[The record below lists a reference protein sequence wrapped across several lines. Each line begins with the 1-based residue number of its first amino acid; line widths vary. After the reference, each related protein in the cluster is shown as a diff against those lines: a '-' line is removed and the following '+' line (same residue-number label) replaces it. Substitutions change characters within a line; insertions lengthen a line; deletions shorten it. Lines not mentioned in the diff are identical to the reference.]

1 MHRNRGFLAIFIVFL
16 AFSAAPAP
24 AQAQTLAAEDSP
36 TAVVRTFQSGLLSVM
51 KAAKQL
57 GVRGRYER
65 LAPLLDNAFHIPL
78 MIRIATGPYWDHAD
92 ENQKTRLVAAFRRMS
107 TSTLATLFDGWSGQ
121 VFKISGEK
129 AGPQQTTLVE
139 TKLVEADGGTVDI
152 AYVAKKLGGNWRL
165 VDVVVDNGISELSVR
180 KSEYLLL
187 LKTKGVNGLIG
198 ALNAKADQLTAPEP
212 KK

>member
-1 MHRNRGFLAIFIVFL
+1 MRRKSGFPAILIIFL
-16 AFSAAPAP
+16 AFAPA
-24 AQAQTLAAEDSP
+24 AEAAAASGDSP
-36 TAVVRTFQSGLLSVM
+36 TDVVRTFQTGLLSVM
-51 KAAKQL
+51 KAAKDL

-65 LAPLLDNAFHIPL
+65 LTPMLDEAFHIPL

-92 ENQKTRLVAAFRRMS
+92 DTQKTRLVAAFRRMS

-121 VFKISGEK
+121 IFKVTGENP
-129 AGPQQTTLVE
+129 GPQKTTIVK
-139 TKLVEADGGTVDI
+139 TKLVETDGDIIDI
-152 AYVAKKLGGNWRL
+152 AYVAKKLGGHWRL

-187 LKTKGVNGLIG
+187 LKTKGVDGLIG
-198 ALNAKADQLTAPEP
+198 ALNTKADQLTSPES